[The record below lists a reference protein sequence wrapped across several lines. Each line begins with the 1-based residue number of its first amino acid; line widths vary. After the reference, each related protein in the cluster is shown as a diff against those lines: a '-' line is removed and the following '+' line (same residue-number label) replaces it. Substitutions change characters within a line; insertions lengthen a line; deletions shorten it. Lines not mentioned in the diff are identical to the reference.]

1 MEPSET
7 GRDCYGPRYTEEKL
21 SDMEKIDKNIQLVLE
36 RLADQKK
43 HHFGRTSERHAAE
56 GRSRLEAD
64 EEIIFFNEPAAVADE
79 EAENENRKRPGTGL
93 PKRKKRN
100 VLKLLLDAN
109 LLLTLILLMMPSTA
123 SSNLLHDPYTCL
135 SLYLGF
141 CF

>member
-7 GRDCYGPRYTEEKL
+7 GRDCYDPRYTEEKL
-21 SDMEKIDKNIQLVLE
+21 YDKEKIDKNIQLVLE

-79 EAENENRKRPGTGL
+79 EAENEKQEASRHRTPQKKKEKRTQ
-93 PKRKKRN
+93 
-100 VLKLLLDAN
+100 
-109 LLLTLILLMMPSTA
+109 A
-123 SSNLLHDPYTCL
+123 SS
-135 SLYLGF
+135 
-141 CF
+141 